1 MRYLY
6 AVYVLSILALI
17 WTVISIARHIR
28 AHNSQAHKDAPESIP
43 ETASKSS
50 LE

>member
-17 WTVISIARHIR
+17 WAVFSVIRHIR
-28 AHNSQAHKDAPESIP
+28 SHKAQAHKDAPEFITDP
-43 ETASKSS
+43 VTKTS